1 MARKN
6 RELDDV
12 DKKVRITKEN
22 WRDTISMFRFMQPY
36 RWHFIAGL
44 IFITLSSITTLSFPY
59 FLKKL
64 IDSAVSTEKEWNFSP
79 NQIALLMIC
88 ILILQMCFSFG
99 RVYFFTYSG
108 ENALADL
115 RKEVY
120 NRMIQLPMEFFAKR
134 RVGELSSRLSA
145 DLSQIQDA
153 MTLMLA
159 EILRGILTLLIG
171 IGLIFYISHKLTLVM
186 LSVIPVII
194 VVAVIFGKKI
204 RGLSK
209 EAQDNLANSNTIV
222 QETLQGIANVKAFSN
237 EWFERNRYADSLGKV
252 VQLAIRNGKYR
263 GSFISF
269 LLFALFGTIVFV
281 VWYGV
286 GLMQRGELSFG
297 DLTAFVIYTTFVGG
311 SMAGFADLY
320 SQLQKTIGSTQRVRE
335 VLKEAIESINMDKR
349 DINESERLMGSVRF
363 ENVSFSYPSRPE
375 INVLQ
380 QVTIASKSGQQIALV
395 GPSGAGKSTMVSM
408 LLRFYHPNQG
418 MIYFDDKP
426 IDVVSLSALRKQIAF
441 VPQDVLLFGGTIR
454 ENIAYGKPDAT
465 LAEIAEAAR
474 QANAHEFIERFPEG
488 YDTIV
493 GERGVKLSG
502 GQRQRIAIARAILKN
517 PVILILDEATSSLDS
532 ASEQLVQDALDNLM
546 KNRTSFVI
554 AHRLSTVRNADNIYV
569 LDKGQIVES
578 GTHDE
583 LITKDGLYKSLCK
596 LQFDA
601 VE

>member
-22 WRDTISMFRFMQPY
+22 WRDTVSMFRFMQPY

-64 IDSAVSTEKEWNFSP
+64 IDTAVSTEKEWNFSP

-335 VLKEAIESINMDKR
+335 VLKEAIESIDMDKR

>member
-64 IDSAVSTEKEWNFSP
+64 IDTAVSTEKEWNFSP

-186 LSVIPVII
+186 LSVI
-194 VVAVIFGKKI
+194 
-204 RGLSK
+204 
-209 EAQDNLANSNTIV
+209 LANSNTIV

-335 VLKEAIESINMDKR
+335 VLKEAIESIDMDKR

>member
-22 WRDTISMFRFMQPY
+22 WRDTVSMFRFMQPY

-64 IDSAVSTEKEWNFSP
+64 IDTAVSTEKEWNFSP

-120 NRMIQLPMEFFAKR
+120 NRMILLPMEFFAKR

-269 LLFALFGTIVFV
+269 LLFA
-281 VWYGV
+281 
-286 GLMQRGELSFG
+286 
-297 DLTAFVIYTTFVGG
+297 
-311 SMAGFADLY
+311 
-320 SQLQKTIGSTQRVRE
+320 
-335 VLKEAIESINMDKR
+335 
-349 DINESERLMGSVRF
+349 
-363 ENVSFSYPSRPE
+363 
-375 INVLQ
+375 
-380 QVTIASKSGQQIALV
+380 
-395 GPSGAGKSTMVSM
+395 
-408 LLRFYHPNQG
+408 
-418 MIYFDDKP
+418 
-426 IDVVSLSALRKQIAF
+426 
-441 VPQDVLLFGGTIR
+441 
-454 ENIAYGKPDAT
+454 
-465 LAEIAEAAR
+465 
-474 QANAHEFIERFPEG
+474 
-488 YDTIV
+488 
-493 GERGVKLSG
+493 
-502 GQRQRIAIARAILKN
+502 
-517 PVILILDEATSSLDS
+517 
-532 ASEQLVQDALDNLM
+532 
-546 KNRTSFVI
+546 
-554 AHRLSTVRNADNIYV
+554 
-569 LDKGQIVES
+569 
-578 GTHDE
+578 
-583 LITKDGLYKSLCK
+583 
-596 LQFDA
+596 
-601 VE
+601 

>member
-64 IDSAVSTEKEWNFSP
+64 IDTAVSTEKEWNFSP

-335 VLKEAIESINMDKR
+335 VLKEAIESIDMDKR

>member
-1 MARKN
+1 
-6 RELDDV
+6 
-12 DKKVRITKEN
+12 
-22 WRDTISMFRFMQPY
+22 
-36 RWHFIAGL
+36 
-44 IFITLSSITTLSFPY
+44 
-59 FLKKL
+59 
-64 IDSAVSTEKEWNFSP
+64 
-79 NQIALLMIC
+79 
-88 ILILQMCFSFG
+88 
-99 RVYFFTYSG
+99 
-108 ENALADL
+108 
-115 RKEVY
+115 KEVY

-335 VLKEAIESINMDKR
+335 VLKEAIE
-349 DINESERLMGSVRF
+349 
-363 ENVSFSYPSRPE
+363 
-375 INVLQ
+375 
-380 QVTIASKSGQQIALV
+380 
-395 GPSGAGKSTMVSM
+395 
-408 LLRFYHPNQG
+408 
-418 MIYFDDKP
+418 
-426 IDVVSLSALRKQIAF
+426 
-441 VPQDVLLFGGTIR
+441 
-454 ENIAYGKPDAT
+454 
-465 LAEIAEAAR
+465 
-474 QANAHEFIERFPEG
+474 
-488 YDTIV
+488 
-493 GERGVKLSG
+493 
-502 GQRQRIAIARAILKN
+502 
-517 PVILILDEATSSLDS
+517 
-532 ASEQLVQDALDNLM
+532 
-546 KNRTSFVI
+546 
-554 AHRLSTVRNADNIYV
+554 
-569 LDKGQIVES
+569 
-578 GTHDE
+578 
-583 LITKDGLYKSLCK
+583 
-596 LQFDA
+596 
-601 VE
+601 

>member
-64 IDSAVSTEKEWNFSP
+64 IDTAVSTEKEWNFSP

-335 VLKEAIESINMDKR
+335 VLKEAIESIDMDKR

-426 IDVVSLSALRKQIAF
+426 F

>member
-64 IDSAVSTEKEWNFSP
+64 IDTAVSTEKEWNFSP

>member
-64 IDSAVSTEKEWNFSP
+64 IDTAVSTEKEWNFSP

-335 VLKEAIESINMDKR
+335 VLKEAIESIDMDKR

-418 MIYFDDKP
+418 LIYFDDKP
-426 IDVVSLSALRKQIAF
+426 FDVVSLSALRKQIAF

>member
-64 IDSAVSTEKEWNFSP
+64 IDTAVSTEKEWNFSP

-335 VLKEAIESINMDKR
+335 VLKEAIESIDMDKR

-426 IDVVSLSALRKQIAF
+426 
-441 VPQDVLLFGGTIR
+441 
-454 ENIAYGKPDAT
+454 
-465 LAEIAEAAR
+465 
-474 QANAHEFIERFPEG
+474 
-488 YDTIV
+488 
-493 GERGVKLSG
+493 
-502 GQRQRIAIARAILKN
+502 
-517 PVILILDEATSSLDS
+517 
-532 ASEQLVQDALDNLM
+532 
-546 KNRTSFVI
+546 
-554 AHRLSTVRNADNIYV
+554 
-569 LDKGQIVES
+569 
-578 GTHDE
+578 
-583 LITKDGLYKSLCK
+583 
-596 LQFDA
+596 FD
-601 VE
+601 